1 MSARR
6 VDRIWLFG
14 GIAAV
19 ILLAAASWILLISP
33 KYTDTAGVQSQT
45 DDATT
50 QLITLKRTVATLKQ
64 QNKKLAAY
72 TAQLK
77 KNQKALPAT
86 SGVPDFLRQLQDSGT
101 AVNVDVSGLNVGA
114 PEKSTV
120 ESAAWELPI
129 TLTADG
135 SAGEL
140 SRFLTR
146 LQEVQPR
153 AVLISSVTLTTG
165 SASSGST
172 STDDLTASVVLQ
184 AFVAPPTGAG
194 APTITTK

>member
-19 ILLAAASWILLISP
+19 ILLVVASWILLISP
-33 KYTDTAGVQSQT
+33 KNADTAGVQSQT

-50 QLITLKRTVATLKQ
+50 QLITLKRAVATLKE
-64 QNKKLAAY
+64 QNKKLATY

-101 AVNVDVSGLNVGA
+101 AVDVEISGLSVGS

-135 SAGEL
+135 TADNL
-140 SRFLTR
+140 SRFLVR

-153 AVLISSVTLTTG
+153 AVLVNSVSLTSG
-165 SASSGST
+165 SAGSAGGM
-172 STDDLTASVVLQ
+172 TASVALK
-184 AFVAPPTGAG
+184 AFVAPPAGSG